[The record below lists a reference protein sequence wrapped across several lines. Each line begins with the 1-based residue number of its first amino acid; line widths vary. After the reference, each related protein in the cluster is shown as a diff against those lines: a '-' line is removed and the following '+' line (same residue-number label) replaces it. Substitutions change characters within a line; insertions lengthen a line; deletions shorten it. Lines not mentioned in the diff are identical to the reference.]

1 MVMKAEFHSERG
13 KKMAKYYGDIPCTK
27 LNGIIHIT
35 KSGTECLCGVKW
47 QYGYINK
54 DRPQEKPNIIWRE
67 LDAVTCNKCKAIFIM
82 K

>member
-1 MVMKAEFHSERG
+1 
-13 KKMAKYYGDIPCTK
+13 MAKYYGDIPCTK
-27 LNGIIHIT
+27 LNGIIHII
-35 KSGTECLCGVKW
+35 KSGTECLCGGKW